1 MSEGD
6 TITRTAR
13 NLQTALAGRHLT
25 RLDLT
30 RRGGA
35 KPPPGTEIVA
45 VEARGKHLLVHFAD
59 GRSLHTHLQ
68 MHGSWHLYRSGEPWR
83 RSRAQA
89 RVVLEVDDGTV
100 AVCFAAPTVELLDP
114 GRVRPA
120 AAGLDSLGPDLCRA
134 GVRIDEILRRLA
146 RLDPSVEVGPAL
158 LDQRVAAGI
167 GNVYKSE
174 LCFACRV
181 EPGTP
186 IGALDAVTRRA
197 LYERAALLLQ
207 ANVARTRRVTVTGGL
222 AVYGRAGEACRRCGT
237 RIRRRR
243 QGTPTRSTYW
253 CPECQPT
260 GAARRDTAPH

>member
-1 MSEGD
+1 MPEGD

-13 NLQTALAGRHLT
+13 NLQTALAGHQLT

-30 RRGGA
+30 RQRGA

-59 GRSLHTHLQ
+59 GRALHTHLQ

-89 RVVLEVDDGTV
+89 RAVLEVDDGTV
-100 AVCFAAPTVELLDP
+100 AVCFAAPTVELLDR
-114 GRVRPA
+114 GRLRPA

-134 GVRIDEILRRLA
+134 EVSFDEILRRLA
-146 RLDPSVEVGPAL
+146 RLDPSVEIAPAL

-174 LCFACRV
+174 VCFACRV

-186 IGALDAVTRRA
+186 IGALDAATRRT
-197 LYERAALLLQ
+197 LYERASALLQ
-207 ANVARTRRVTVTGGL
+207 ANVGRTRRVTVTGGL

-253 CPECQPT
+253 CPTCQRALPT
-260 GAARRDTAPH
+260 GEATAPG